1 MLGFQHHQLEG
12 RIASTPTHLR
22 LLYPE
27 TPRQSTRTQ
36 QNPEPAQGTAP
47 EPMQQLQQ
55 PVQAQQQVAPTQ
67 PATPVP
73 NQSQPGPSQV
83 STEMMYQGSQPVTP
97 QQQALFSQ
105 VSTAQSRLVCPCCH
119 ATADA
124 SRALLEPDRMAPMR
138 PMDVAKDRSLDY
150 VTPQSIKFYHKAIEK
165 LPGEK
170 FNGNML
176 HIWLQLITDRAM
188 SCAWTNVFTIKGR
201 LLTENYA
208 ERSLREVRAHA
219 QEYQNE
225 GMRRAQNA
233 EMLLQCLK
241 ASISKTVY
249 SRIYQLRHNY
259 TIIRE
264 PDEQQVQDGLCYL
277 KTIIDC
283 YHVNT
288 RSSTAEIRKKLAQ
301 LHIYMKH
308 TAKGDVVQ
316 LCIYTR
322 DLLDKLRAAG
332 EDTQDLLTNLM
343 EALRQAPNHHFQR
356 WLNTRIDLWS
366 TKKVDWQA
374 DGMDL
379 MQEAEGYY
387 LELKTRNMWSKR
399 ADNSR
404 NFNESSEKNADLNG
418 GEEEIEEL
426 PCNNTAISTPSAK
439 IPAVLK
445 DQLKKVNK
453 EMKNIALSQKHKWK
467 YIAPK
472 EGQPTEKQVYQCG
485 KIRKFYWCEYH
496 KQWTRHK
503 PSECMLLKIETKRQ
517 RKAQQCDYQ
526 KKKQAYKKAKAQKK
540 SLDMS
545 SDSEENT
552 DQHQVFKDSD
562 SDSNISGSTVYFS
575 DEYDSNVS

>member
-1 MLGFQHHQLEG
+1 
-12 RIASTPTHLR
+12 
-22 LLYPE
+22 
-27 TPRQSTRTQ
+27 
-36 QNPEPAQGTAP
+36 
-47 EPMQQLQQ
+47 
-55 PVQAQQQVAPTQ
+55 
-67 PATPVP
+67 VP

-97 QQQALFSQ
+97 QHQALFSQ
-105 VSTAQSRLVCPCCH
+105 VSTVQSRLVCQCCH

-225 GMRRAQNA
+225 GRRRAQNA

-301 LHIYMKH
+301 LHI
-308 TAKGDVVQ
+308 
-316 LCIYTR
+316 
-322 DLLDKLRAAG
+322 
-332 EDTQDLLTNLM
+332 
-343 EALRQAPNHHFQR
+343 
-356 WLNTRIDLWS
+356 
-366 TKKVDWQA
+366 
-374 DGMDL
+374 
-379 MQEAEGYY
+379 
-387 LELKTRNMWSKR
+387 
-399 ADNSR
+399 
-404 NFNESSEKNADLNG
+404 
-418 GEEEIEEL
+418 
-426 PCNNTAISTPSAK
+426 
-439 IPAVLK
+439 
-445 DQLKKVNK
+445 
-453 EMKNIALSQKHKWK
+453 
-467 YIAPK
+467 
-472 EGQPTEKQVYQCG
+472 
-485 KIRKFYWCEYH
+485 
-496 KQWTRHK
+496 
-503 PSECMLLKIETKRQ
+503 
-517 RKAQQCDYQ
+517 
-526 KKKQAYKKAKAQKK
+526 
-540 SLDMS
+540 
-545 SDSEENT
+545 
-552 DQHQVFKDSD
+552 
-562 SDSNISGSTVYFS
+562 
-575 DEYDSNVS
+575 